1 MRPAV
6 GIDFGTHSCRAYV
19 LQDGEL
25 LPVTDERGERAIPS
39 VVAFTLDGDPV
50 VGAAARKLAAMFP
63 DRAVAGVQRLL
74 GRKQHAPEVA
84 WLAEVSPYTIEPA
97 GNGDAWIRIGARLI
111 SPQEIAAYLLRHLKG
126 RIERL
131 CREPIANAV
140 MAVPANMDLPQRRAL
155 LEATRIADLPVE
167 RLVDAPT
174 AAVLA
179 SQREL
184 GEAKRVVLLD
194 LGSGYFDV
202 SAYERNEGIWDVMA
216 TAGDTMLGG
225 DDFDSRLVRHLLA
238 CFREAEGI
246 DLTVSPAALHRLRRV
261 ARAAKHQLSGTERSS
276 AIELPGI
283 IETDQGPRDLLHP
296 PITRE
301 GFEALMA
308 EDLESLWPPCAWVFE
323 DIKLGTD
330 DIDEV
335 VVLGGGTRVP
345 AVGEMLSTLFRQP
358 LHRPNHAD
366 RVVAMGAAFAAAEL
380 GREEPRVLA
389 RGVAPHSLGVKV
401 RGGAIS
407 CLIPRN
413 QRIPCVNRRSFTTA
427 SADQDSIVFDLYQG
441 EAELARDNVYLGQLA
456 LTGLTPGQPHEVSF
470 ALDDSGVFSVYH
482 RTPVG
487 GAPLPIALLP
497 SGGLD
502 AAQLEQLASSLIA
515 EVTGDAAPLGHGAEP
530 GEPTERPPEERPET
544 QPWRSRTP
552 SSLPPP
558 PSGRP
563 VTGDLAR
570 ASFRQQR
577 STRRSTLGGERPT
590 LPEQSSSIEPPSS
603 AGVPTAGPI
612 KVGADS
618 LVGTTIDDRY
628 EILSIHAEGGMGRVY
643 LARHR
648 RLDKRL
654 AVKVLHPELA
664 ASERLAERFLR
675 EAQAAA
681 SVDSEHVVKIMDFGR
696 LDDGTGY
703 FVMEYL
709 EGITLADLLDERG
722 ALPAKMIIDLGE
734 QIASG
739 LAAAHE
745 RDVIHRDLKPENIK
759 LIRRKDGKL
768 HAKILDFGIA
778 KRPTTSGSGQ
788 LTMMGTL
795 MGTPHYMAPE
805 QIVGREID
813 GRTDVYALGVVLYEM
828 VTGRPPFHD
837 EVVARLLMMHQKDEP
852 RPLRDYAVSAA
863 CPVELEEAI
872 LTCLAKDPGARHGSA
887 RALATLLAAGARA

>member
-1 MRPAV
+1 MRAAV
-6 GIDFGTHSCRAYV
+6 GIDFGTNSCRAYL

-25 LPVTDERGERAIPS
+25 LPVTDDRGDFAIPS

-50 VGAAARKLAAMFP
+50 VGAAARELAALFP

-74 GRKQHAPEVA
+74 GRKQHAPEVT

-126 RIERL
+126 CIEQL
-131 CREPIANAV
+131 CHQSIESAV
-140 MAVPANMDLPQRRAL
+140 VAVPANMDLPQRRAL
-155 LEATRIADLPVE
+155 LEAAHIAGLPVE
-167 RLVDAPT
+167 RLIDAPT

-184 GEAKRVVLLD
+184 GEARRVVVVD

-225 DDFDSRLVRHLLA
+225 DDFDGRIVRHLLA
-238 CFREAEGI
+238 SFQTEQEI
-246 DLTVSPAALHRLRRV
+246 DLKVSPTALHRLRLV
-261 ARAAKHQLSGTERSS
+261 ARAAKHQLSGAEQTS

-283 IETDQGPRDLLHP
+283 IETERGPSDLLHP
-296 PITRE
+296 PLSRDT
-301 GFEALMA
+301 FESLVA
-308 EDLESLWPPCAWVFE
+308 EDLESLWAPCAWLFE

-330 DIDEV
+330 DIDV
-335 VVLGGGTRVP
+335 VVMLGGGTRVR
-345 AVGEMLSTLFRQP
+345 AVGEMLSTMFRQP
-358 LHRPNHAD
+358 LLRPNHAD

-380 GREEPRVLA
+380 HREEPRVLA

-401 RGGAIS
+401 RGGLIS

-413 QRIPCVNRRSFTTA
+413 QRIPCANRRAFTTA
-427 SADQDSIVFDLYQG
+427 SADQDSIVFELYQG
-441 EAELARDNVYLGQLA
+441 EAELARDNVYLGQFA
-456 LTGLTPGQPHEVSF
+456 LTGLSPGQPHEVAFS
-470 ALDDSGVFSVYH
+470 LDDSGALALH
-482 RTPVG
+482 RRDPDSATETP
-487 GAPLPIALLP
+487 IELLP

-502 AAQLEQLASSLIA
+502 AAQLEPIA
-515 EVTGDAAPLGHGAEP
+515 AGLLPEAEDQVVRLGHIEDGGP
-530 GEPTERPPEERPET
+530 PTERPPEEARET
-544 QPWRSRTP
+544 RPWRSPTA

-558 PSGRP
+558 PSGEP
-563 VTGDLAR
+563 VSGEPAR
-570 ASFRQQR
+570 SSFRQQR
-577 STRRSTLGGERPT
+577 SARRSTMSGERPT
-590 LPEQSSSIEPPSS
+590 LPEHSSSIDPPESS
-603 AGVPTAGPI
+603 GRPLAGPI

-648 RLDKRL
+648 RLQKRL

-709 EGITLADLLDERG
+709 EGMTLADLLDERG
-722 ALPAKMIIDLGE
+722 ALPAKIIFELGG
-734 QIASG
+734 QIAAG
-739 LAAAHE
+739 LAAAHDK
-745 RDVIHRDLKPENIK
+745 DVIHRDLKPENIK
-759 LIRRKDGKL
+759 LIRREDGRL

-805 QIVGREID
+805 QIIGREVD
-813 GRTDVYALGVVLYEM
+813 GRTDLYALGIVLYEM
-828 VTGRPPFHD
+828 ATGQPPFHD
-837 EVVARLLMMHQKDEP
+837 EVVARLLMMHQK
-852 RPLRDYAVSAA
+852 
-863 CPVELEEAI
+863 
-872 LTCLAKDPGARHGSA
+872 
-887 RALATLLAAGARA
+887 